1 MANNSF
7 TFAKEDLPSFLY
19 QKLDEIL
26 AKTEHKS
33 LQSLI
38 SSSHLEIELKAKGQP
53 TLLIYNNIEDLT
65 FDMYHSTKSD
75 PQAPYLI
82 FKLDITFGKIEVLY
96 LKQPHKSL
104 LFEKDKGHDPLDAQ
118 FYVLGWL
125 VFMLDKN
132 YR

>member
-1 MANNSF
+1 MANNSL
-7 TFAKEDLPSFLY
+7 TFAKEDLPSLLY

-26 AKTEHKS
+26 ANTQYQS
-33 LQSLI
+33 LQSLV

-53 TLLIYNNIEDLT
+53 ALLIYNNEDDLT
-65 FDMYHSTKSD
+65 FDLYHSTKSD

-82 FKLDITFGKIEVLY
+82 FKADIAFGKIEVLY

-104 LFEKDKGHDPLDAQ
+104 LFEKDKGDDPLDAQ

-125 VFMLDKN
+125 VSMLDIN